1 MRLLL
6 KLIYYVRYD
15 KKVSEMSFIHSTAII
30 DPSAIIDPTAHIGP
44 YAIIGPKVKIG
55 ARTQVGSHTVIEGK
69 TTIGEDNKI
78 SHFAAIGGVPQDMK
92 YQGEDTELII
102 GDRNTIREF
111 TTIHTG
117 TSQDLGKTVIG
128 NDNWIM
134 AYVHIAHDCQVGNHT
149 IFSSN
154 AQIAGHVIVDDWA
167 ILGGMS
173 GVHQFVRIG
182 QHSMLGGASALV
194 QDIPPFVI
202 AAGDKASPHGLNAE
216 GLKRRGF
223 SAETITALRQ
233 AYRLLYKDGLTFEDA
248 KLAIQNLFTANS
260 DNTPIS
266 SETMEKLQE
275 FLNFITASKRGIIR

>member
-1 MRLLL
+1 
-6 KLIYYVRYD
+6 
-15 KKVSEMSFIHSTAII
+15 MSKIH
-30 DPSAIIDPTAHIGP
+30 PSAIVDPKAQIDSSVEIGP
-44 YAIIGPKVKIG
+44 YSVIGPDVVIG
-55 ARTQVGSHTVIEGK
+55 AGTKVGSHTVIEGV
-69 TTIGEDNKI
+69 TSIGKDNRI
-78 SHFAAIGGVPQDMK
+78 SHFASLGGVPQDMK
-92 YQGEDTELII
+92 YNNEPTKLLI

-117 TSQDLGKTVIG
+117 TVQDGGITRIG

-154 AQIAGHVIVDDWA
+154 AQIAGHVTVEDWA

-182 QHSMLGGASALV
+182 QHAMLGGASALV

-202 AAGDKASPHGLNAE
+202 AAGDKAEPHGLNAE

-223 SAETITALRQ
+223 EIETISALRH
-233 AYRLLYKDGLTFEDA
+233 AYKVLYKEGLTFEDA
-248 KLAIQNLFTANS
+248 KQALANYAKNGIDGVKLSA
-260 DNTPIS
+260 DAS
-266 SETMEKLQE
+266 SKVTE
-275 FLNFITASKRGIIR
+275 FLEFVAASKRGIIR

>member
-1 MRLLL
+1 MS
-6 KLIYYVRYD
+6 LI
-15 KKVSEMSFIHSTAII
+15 HPTAVI
-30 DPSAIIDPTAHIGP
+30 DPQAVIHPQAIIGP
-44 YAIIGPKVKIG
+44 YAIIGPHVQIG
-55 ARTQVGSHTVIEGK
+55 EGTSIGSHTVIEGH
-69 TTIGEDNKI
+69 TQIGKDNVI
-78 SHFAAIGGVPQDMK
+78 SHFSSLGGVPQDMK
-92 YQGEDTELII
+92 YRGEPTRLII

-117 TSQDLGKTVIG
+117 TTQDKGVTSIG

-134 AYVHIAHDCQVGNHT
+134 AYVHIAHDCIVGNHT

-154 AQIAGHVIVDDWA
+154 AQIAGHVVVEDWA

-202 AAGDKASPHGLNAE
+202 AAGDKAQPHGLNAE

-223 SAETITALRQ
+223 SPETITALRH
-233 AYRLLYKDGLTFEDA
+233 AYRLLYKDGLTFEEA
-248 KLAIQNLFTANS
+248 KLAIQEMIHSGFEGTLLLP
-260 DNTPIS
+260 DGV
-266 SETMEKLQE
+266 EKITE
-275 FLNFITASKRGIIR
+275 FLTFISASTRGIIR